1 MVARR
6 TRPVAGLTG
15 EGLQLGLP
23 SQKRWPAEAHDA
35 AW

>member
-1 MVARR
+1 MVARC

-23 SQKRWPAEAHDA
+23 SQKRWPEAHDA